1 MICAPF
7 VGVNHHWSNVLLG
20 YAFLLDEKTAT
31 FEWLFEAFLESMGN
45 RKPTTI
51 FIDQCQAM
59 ANAIMVVFS
68 GTCHHLCT
76 WHISTNA
83 TRNIPTLYGIPEF
96 KRLFNKCL
104 DGCQTELE
112 FQHTWDA
119 MIEEFNVAQNKW
131 LKGLYAICE
140 KWCPVFSQ
148 DAFSVRIKSTQIS
161 ESMNNVFHRMSTKMM
176 TLTEFVLHYEKQAN
190 GMRSKELEET
200 FRCKQEKTKPPSS
213 GGPSHTANANA
224 RSPSTNQ
231 FYPTMTMPTANSHA
245 CFPSPNH
252 LYPTLSLLTTN
263 AHARFPSSNQF
274 YPTTRLST
282 TNVQTSL
289 PLSNQSPNYSWSCSP
304 PNFTF
309 TNVLQSQNCMTHL
322 NQDVFPYDFEEH
334 QDACNS

>member
-1 MICAPF
+1 
-7 VGVNHHWSNVLLG
+7 
-20 YAFLLDEKTAT
+20 
-31 FEWLFEAFLESMGN
+31 MGN

-51 FIDQCQAM
+51 FTDQCQAM
-59 ANAIMVVFS
+59 ANAIMVVFP
-68 GTCHHLCT
+68 GTCHRLCT

-112 FQHTWDA
+112 FQHTWDT
-119 MIEEFNVAQNKW
+119 MIKEFNVAQNKW
-131 LKGLYAICE
+131 LKGLYAIRE

-148 DAFSVRIKSTQIS
+148 DAFSVRIKSTQRS
-161 ESMNNVFHRMSTKMM
+161 ESMNNVFHRMSTKTM

-200 FRCKQEKTKPPSS
+200 FHCKQEKTKPPSS
-213 GGPSHTANANA
+213 GGPSHIANGNA

-245 CFPSPNH
+245 CFPSPNQ

-263 AHARFPSSNQF
+263 THARFPSSNQV
-274 YPTTRLST
+274 
-282 TNVQTSL
+282 N
-289 PLSNQSPNYSWSCSP
+289 
-304 PNFTF
+304 
-309 TNVLQSQNCMTHL
+309 
-322 NQDVFPYDFEEH
+322 
-334 QDACNS
+334 